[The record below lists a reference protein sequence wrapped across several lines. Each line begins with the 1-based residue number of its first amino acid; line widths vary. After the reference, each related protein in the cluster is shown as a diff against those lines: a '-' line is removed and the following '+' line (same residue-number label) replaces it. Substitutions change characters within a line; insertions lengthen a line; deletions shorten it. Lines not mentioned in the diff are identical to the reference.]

1 MSRSGWPVFGAVFLA
16 AASLLVGAYLVL
28 HTYTPPASA
37 TAPLVPEVRQFALYL
52 HAFDSEGH
60 AVHHWIPSTIV
71 VNAGDTVILRVT
83 NTDSQTAHGFSM
95 GALNVSVPAIP
106 PFESVTLRLRATR
119 PGIYQYGCTLAAC
132 AADHAEQIGQ
142 FVVLSGR

>member
-1 MSRSGWPVFGAVFLA
+1 MFGAIFLA
-16 AASLLVGAYLVL
+16 VILVLGGGYVVL

-52 HAFDSEGH
+52 HAFESGEH
-60 AVHHWIPSTIV
+60 AVHHWIPSTLV

-83 NTDSQTAHGFSM
+83 NTDSQTAHGFSL

-106 PFESVTLRLRATR
+106 PGESVTLRFRATK

>member
-1 MSRSGWPVFGAVFLA
+1 MNRSGWPVFGAVFLV
-16 AASLLVGAYLVL
+16 AASLLGGTYFILQ
-28 HTYTPPASA
+28 TYTPPASA

-52 HAFDSEGH
+52 HAFDTEGH

-71 VNAGDTVILRVT
+71 VNTGDTVILRVT
-83 NTDSQTAHGFSM
+83 NSDTQTAHGFSM
-95 GALNVSVPAIP
+95 GELNVSVAAIP
-106 PFESVTLRLRATR
+106 PGKSVTVRFRATR

>member
-1 MSRSGWPVFGAVFLA
+1 MNGSGWPVFGAVFLVA
-16 AASLLVGAYLVL
+16 MLVLGGGYLVL
-28 HTYTPPASA
+28 QTYTPPASA
-37 TAPLVPEVRQFALYL
+37 TAPLVPEARQFALYL
-52 HAFDSEGH
+52 HVFGSEGH

-106 PFESVTLRLRATR
+106 PGESVTLRFRATR